1 MVQNLA
7 REYHYT
13 PEQIGELTL
22 GEIAAL
28 LEDDKG
34 KSTLSDADI
43 DAHGA
48 WWGKLAAEEKLN
60 LAERG
65 W

>member
-1 MVQNLA
+1 LA

-28 LEDDKG
+28 LEDDKA
-34 KSTLSDADI
+34 STGMSDADI
-43 DAHGA
+43 ESHAA
-48 WWGKLAAEEKLN
+48 WWRELTPEQKLRMAD
-60 LAERG
+60 RG